1 MKLYSSKFAPN
12 PRKVLIYLKE
22 KNISD
27 IEIIDLDLGK
37 LEHKTPEYRAIAPN
51 SRVPALQLDDGTVIL
66 ETTAMCRYLECLY
79 PEPNMF
85 GESPIEIASIEMW
98 YSRVSFELM
107 VPLMHGFRHT
117 HPHMSAMENQNEE
130 YGLAQRKLGIKEL
143 ENYDTIIQSREFIA
157 GDRFT
162 YADLQM
168 VTSLQFLVRLNKL
181 NIEDYG
187 NLNEYIIQVK
197 PSKFFDINYCL
208 LINSNILR
216 VCSPP
221 F

>member
-1 MKLYSSKFAPN
+1 MMKLYSSKFAPS

-107 VPLMHGFRHT
+107 MPLMHGFRHT

-181 NIEDYG
+181 DIEDYG
-187 NLNEYIIQVK
+187 NLNEYIIQVSSR
-197 PSKFFDINYCL
+197 PSF
-208 LINSNILR
+208 LI
-216 VCSPP
+216 
-221 F
+221 

>member
-1 MKLYSSKFAPN
+1 MKIYSSKFAPN

-22 KNISD
+22 KGITD
-27 IEIIDLDLGK
+27 IEIIDLDLAK
-37 LEHKTPEYRAIAPN
+37 LEHKTPEYMAIAPN

-79 PEPNMF
+79 PDPNMF
-85 GESPIEIASIEMW
+85 GESPMEIASIEMW

-107 VPLMHGFRHT
+107 MPLMHGFRHT
-117 HPHMSAMENQNEE
+117 HPHMSAMEEQNEA
-130 YGLAQRKLGIKEL
+130 YGLAQRKLGVKQL
-143 ENYDTIIQSREFIA
+143 KNYDKIMESREFIA

-181 NIEDYG
+181 NIEDYK
-187 NLNEYIIQVK
+187 NLNDYILEVSSR
-197 PSKFFDINYCL
+197 PSF
-208 LINSNILR
+208 LI
-216 VCSPP
+216 
-221 F
+221 

>member
-1 MKLYSSKFAPN
+1 MKIYSSSFAPN

-22 KNISD
+22 KGISD
-27 IEIIDLDLGK
+27 IEIINLDLAK
-37 LEHKTPEYRAIAPN
+37 LEHKTPEYKAIAPN

-85 GESPIEIASIEMW
+85 GESPMEIASIEMW

-107 VPLMHGFRHT
+107 MPLMHGFRHT
-117 HPHMSAMENQNEE
+117 HPHMSEMENQNQEF
-130 YGLAQRKLGIKEL
+130 GLAQRKLAVKEL
-143 ENYDTIIQSREFIA
+143 KNYDKIIESREFIA

-181 NIEDYG
+181 DIEDYE
-187 NLNEYIIQVK
+187 NLNDYIIQVSSR
-197 PSKFFDINYCL
+197 PSF
-208 LINSNILR
+208 LI
-216 VCSPP
+216 
-221 F
+221 

>member
-107 VPLMHGFRHT
+107 MPLMHGFRHT

-187 NLNEYIIQVK
+187 NLNEYIIQVSSR
-197 PSKFFDINYCL
+197 PSF
-208 LINSNILR
+208 LI
-216 VCSPP
+216 
-221 F
+221 

>member
-1 MKLYSSKFAPN
+1 MKIYSSNFAPN

-22 KNISD
+22 KGISD
-27 IEIIDLDLGK
+27 IEIINLDLAK
-37 LEHKTPEYRAIAPN
+37 LEHKTPEYKAIAPN

-85 GESPIEIASIEMW
+85 GESPMEIASIEMW

-107 VPLMHGFRHT
+107 MPLMHGFRHT
-117 HPHMSAMENQNEE
+117 HPHMSEMENQNQEF
-130 YGLAQRKLGIKEL
+130 GLAQRKLAVKEL
-143 ENYDTIIQSREFIA
+143 KNYDKIIESREFIA

-181 NIEDYG
+181 DIEDYE
-187 NLNEYIIQVK
+187 NLNDYIIQVSSR
-197 PSKFFDINYCL
+197 PSF
-208 LINSNILR
+208 LI
-216 VCSPP
+216 
-221 F
+221 

>member
-27 IEIIDLDLGK
+27 IEIVDLDLAK
-37 LEHKTPEYRAIAPN
+37 LEHKTPEYKTIAPN
-51 SRVPALQLDDGTVIL
+51 SRVPALKLDDGTVIL

-85 GESPIEIASIEMW
+85 GASPMEIASIEMW

-107 VPLMHGFRHT
+107 MPLMHGFRHT

-143 ENYDTIIQSREFIA
+143 KNYDNIIKSREFIA

-181 NIEDYG
+181 NIEDYE
-187 NLNEYIIQVK
+187 NLNEYILQVSSR
-197 PSKFFDINYCL
+197 PSF
-208 LINSNILR
+208 LI
-216 VCSPP
+216 
-221 F
+221 